1 MGSSKDQSGDIMRND
16 QVTAFPAIR
25 LAENSQADSPRELCC
40 RKLKELSDR
49 LDQFHA
55 FGKGQFVKWKSG
67 LKNRKFPDNGEPAIV
82 TAVLPSPIFD
92 PSEVSSASPHFQEP
106 LSIII
111 ATYREDDFLEFR
123 VDGRR
128 FEPFES

>member
-1 MGSSKDQSGDIMRND
+1 MRND

-25 LAENSQADSPRELCC
+25 LAENSQADTPAELCC

-55 FGKGQFVKWKSG
+55 LGKGQFVKWKSG
-67 LKNRKFPDNGEPAIV
+67 LKNRKFPDYGEPAIV
-82 TAVLPSPIFD
+82 SAVLPSPVFD
-92 PSEVSSASPHFQEP
+92 LSEVSSASPYFQEP

-111 ATYREDDFLEFR
+111 GAYRDDVFLEFR
-123 VDGRR
+123 LDGRR
-128 FEPFES
+128 FEPFDS

>member
-1 MGSSKDQSGDIMRND
+1 MRND
-16 QVTAFPAIR
+16 QVPAFPAIR
-25 LAENSQADSPRELCC
+25 LAEDPQADPPAELCC

-67 LKNRKFPDNGEPAIV
+67 LKNRKFPDYGEPAIV
-82 TAVLPSPIFD
+82 TAVLPCPVFD
-92 PSEVSSASPHFQEP
+92 PSEVSSASPYFQEP

-111 ATYREDDFLEFR
+111 GTYREYDFLEFR

-128 FEPFES
+128 FEPFDS

>member
-1 MGSSKDQSGDIMRND
+1 MRDD

-25 LAENSQADSPRELCC
+25 LAENSQADTPAELCC

-67 LKNRKFPDNGEPAIV
+67 LKNRKFPDYGEPAIV
-82 TAVLPSPIFD
+82 TAVLPMSGFRPKRGF
-92 PSEVSSASPHFQEP
+92 VGEP
-106 LSIII
+106 LFSG
-111 ATYREDDFLEFR
+111 AP
-123 VDGRR
+123 VDHHRHISRR
-128 FEPFES
+128 RLPRIPR